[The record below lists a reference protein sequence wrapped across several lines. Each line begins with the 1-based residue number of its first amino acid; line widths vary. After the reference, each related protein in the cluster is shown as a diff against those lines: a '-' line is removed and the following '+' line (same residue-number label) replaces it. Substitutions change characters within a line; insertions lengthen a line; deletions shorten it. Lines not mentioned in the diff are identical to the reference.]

1 MKIPILLE
9 DKVECVHSGFVGI
22 AVCRSEFING
32 CVQFD
37 VVPKVGKKNEPKE
50 SQGIDEQSLKV
61 IKKGPRHPRPIRI
74 EKEKNTHPIFRR
86 ESRTGGPNH
95 KSKVMEGY

>member
-37 VVPKVGKKNEPKE
+37 VVPKVGKKNEPK
-50 SQGIDEQSLKV
+50 DAVDKSLNF
-61 IKKGPRHPRPIRI
+61 RYYNPI
-74 EKEKNTHPIFRR
+74 NPINRR
-86 ESRTGGPNH
+86 TKWQP
-95 KSKVMEGY
+95 KSSP